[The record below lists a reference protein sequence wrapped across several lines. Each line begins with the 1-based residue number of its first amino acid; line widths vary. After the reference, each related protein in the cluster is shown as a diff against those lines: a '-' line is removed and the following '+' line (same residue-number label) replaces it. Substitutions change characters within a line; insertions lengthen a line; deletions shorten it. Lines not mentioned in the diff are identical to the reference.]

1 MLSDQFRQVRKT
13 PGQREIF
20 QGIMDRVIGSVDYS
34 EDKIYKRGEYN
45 GKIGI
50 LQKIKEV
57 YVWCWINTI
66 NTNYS
71 CIEVIIDF
79 LNSVSP
85 NKLTFQ
91 LFLKSKLEFN
101 ELFQKNL
108 YEFKDVIFKKGS
120 EVFTKMFFIT
130 QKTWNDGLISTIN
143 VAFTISEHFKTSIS
157 LNYNRGEN
165 EDMNEGCDFIIEI
178 EDEHHRTQHK
188 KIRYLNK
195 ENDFYKTDRFEY
207 NEKTYRKYV
216 DLISIDHGDKIYL
229 FKNSKDNELCGTDYY
244 GVFYIHESLLIKVM
258 KKENQI
264 IEKLLLD
271 LNRLCFEKRIIFSF
285 TKGDSGENY
294 FEQEN
299 ISDTV
304 RLSFYLNDVNDKKL
318 SAIIQEQINKLK

>member
-1 MLSDQFRQVRKT
+1 MLSDQFRQIRKV
-13 PGQREIF
+13 PGQRGIF
-20 QGIMDRVIGSVDYS
+20 QDIVDRVLKSVDYS

-45 GKIGI
+45 GKVGI
-50 LQKIKEV
+50 LQKINES

-71 CIEVIIDF
+71 CLEVIIDY

-91 LFLKSKLEFN
+91 LFLKNKLEFN
-101 ELFQKNL
+101 TLFQNNL
-108 YEFKDVIFKKGS
+108 YEYKDMIFKKGS
-120 EVFTKMFFIT
+120 PVFTKMFFIT
-130 QKTWNDGLISTIN
+130 QKTWNDGLLSTISA
-143 VAFTISEHFKTSIS
+143 AFTINKHYKTSIS
-157 LNYNRGEN
+157 LNYDRGEN

-178 EDEHHRTQHK
+178 DDVQHRTQHK
-188 KIRYLNK
+188 KIRFLGK
-195 ENDFYKTDRFEY
+195 SDGFFKPQGFEY

-216 DLISIDHGDKIYL
+216 DVISIDHGNEIYL
-229 FKNSKDNELCGTDYY
+229 FKNSKDNELCGTDYN

-258 KKENQI
+258 TKENQV

-285 TKGDSGENY
+285 NKGDSGKNY
-294 FEQEN
+294 FDQET

-304 RLSFYLNDVNDKKL
+304 RLSFYLNDINDKKL
-318 SAIIQEQINKLK
+318 SSIIQEQIDKLK